1 MRLTK
6 LLLFFIIFVFLVVT
20 IFLVFRS
27 FLETN
32 TKNENDE
39 HIMKN
44 VFNLSNKPTD
54 DLDSSEMLVLSE
66 LKQYGKFGLDKD
78 KNEAYDLLMKVIET
92 SEKNGNHYDRGK
104 AFMSLAKLHYE
115 SLDASNAV
123 LSYVE
128 ALSMG
133 FEEAIIQVGKIYCYG
148 LHPHYLPDKVLA
160 GQIFSKYSYVSDR
173 VRKWSNLYIQDIFE
187 IDYID
192 LDTIPG
198 NTKYRDLPHGIIEK
212 MDTALHKL
220 RESRVNMVPFT
231 TFFDDSWI
239 RAKHDAGPE
248 PEKEDVALHI
258 PVQTIYNDAQNVHDH
273 VVQNTAKQ
281 IIKSLSENTNTQN
294 TFETFGTFETDM
306 QDLIQMVQLCKQ
318 TPNFLKTLN
327 SLGNLTHSKYD
338 KSERQIFSLVWN
350 KIKHDTSLVD
360 VFVENIASS
369 VEEGVIVCSTGKI
382 MRMISTLDLI
392 DDELIPTLKPEWA
405 VKGEIGQKIPL
416 LIEESLS
423 SMGKDYAVAYNTY
436 EPSGEQK
443 QKSQAVSDIVKKK
456 LIESCRRDYVD
467 SGVLTEEIMSIYL
480 EDFLEHV

>member
-78 KNEAYDLLMKVIET
+78 KNEAYDLLMKVIEK
-92 SEKNGNHYDRGK
+92 SGNHYDRGK

-123 LSYVE
+123 LAYVE

-248 PEKEDVALHI
+248 PEKEDVTLHI

-294 TFETFGTFETDM
+294 TFETFETDM

-443 QKSQAVSDIVKKK
+443 QKSQAVSDMVKKK

>member
-1 MRLTK
+1 
-6 LLLFFIIFVFLVVT
+6 
-20 IFLVFRS
+20 
-27 FLETN
+27 
-32 TKNENDE
+32 
-39 HIMKN
+39 
-44 VFNLSNKPTD
+44 
-54 DLDSSEMLVLSE
+54 
-66 LKQYGKFGLDKD
+66 
-78 KNEAYDLLMKVIET
+78 
-92 SEKNGNHYDRGK
+92 
-104 AFMSLAKLHYE
+104 
-115 SLDASNAV
+115 
-123 LSYVE
+123 
-128 ALSMG
+128 
-133 FEEAIIQVGKIYCYG
+133 
-148 LHPHYLPDKVLA
+148 
-160 GQIFSKYSYVSDR
+160 
-173 VRKWSNLYIQDIFE
+173 
-187 IDYID
+187 
-192 LDTIPG
+192 
-198 NTKYRDLPHGIIEK
+198 
-212 MDTALHKL
+212 
-220 RESRVNMVPFT
+220 
-231 TFFDDSWI
+231 
-239 RAKHDAGPE
+239 
-248 PEKEDVALHI
+248 
-258 PVQTIYNDAQNVHDH
+258 
-273 VVQNTAKQ
+273 
-281 IIKSLSENTNTQN
+281 
-294 TFETFGTFETDM
+294 
-306 QDLIQMVQLCKQ
+306 LCKQ

-443 QKSQAVSDIVKKK
+443 QKSQAVSDMVKKK